1 MRGDDDDAIASTEAG
16 VATPRSA
23 DADAATAG
31 GAASALTSGDA
42 LVRQVMGGGPAAAP
56 LALAAGELVDDTYRV
71 VRRLGAGGMG
81 VVYLAHDQR
90 LKRDVALK
98 LHTRGAA
105 ARLAR
110 EATAIAQLQHPNVV
124 TVYQIGTHAG
134 FPYVAME
141 YVDGG
146 TARAWLAEARRPW
159 RAIVALYVAAAR
171 GLAAAHAAGMVH
183 RDFKPENLLVGK
195 DGRIRVADFGL
206 AREVGE
212 RDAATPV
219 TDELLS
225 PLTQTGV
232 MVGTPAYM
240 APEQRAGGAV
250 DAAADQFA
258 LCASLWEAL
267 YGARPFAGGDAA
279 TLAAATAR
287 GVIAAPAD
295 ARGVPRAI
303 RRALERGLAADPAR
317 RFPSMEALAQA
328 LTPRRSWA
336 RWGGAAVAVA
346 GLASAAALWPRAAPD
361 PCRDA
366 GRLVD
371 REVPAALIDAM
382 RVVVM
387 GSPASEVKRDRIAAR
402 LGRVRPTLLAATEQ
416 ACRAARVERT
426 LPAGLAERAAACLTE
441 RARVAA
447 ILVDD
452 RALAATDPVAY
463 LDRLRGIPPLT
474 PCLDAVVLA
483 ATPARADDA
492 SLRARALL
500 WAAKSEVDH
509 DRAAA
514 AAATLAQA
522 RAVMPA
528 DDDGARA
535 LALVVEGGIA
545 YDEHRFDA
553 AGQAL
558 ADAYYAGVARDDP
571 AVYLSALGQLVILHT
586 GEVRDPAAMQQWL
599 RVAAAAVKRDQA
611 RAPVE
616 TAGVASALSAAA
628 DRGGNPAAALRYAD
642 IATAIHAGVGNR
654 GFIAEAAHVRAN
666 ALAGGGRHA
675 EAIADYRA
683 ALEVIEAELGSDA
696 PMTIVILGELGL
708 SQVEAGQREEAL
720 ATAGRL
726 EAALASGGP
735 RDLTRA
741 TALLNLG
748 VVLAEAGADDARAEP
763 AYREARAIYA
773 AALGP
778 EHPDVLLCDTNL
790 ALIANGRGAHGEA
803 LATLERVLT
812 IQRRTPGIEDIE
824 LASTQVNLAAVALAA
839 GDHARAAPAAAAAV
853 EAFVATEPG
862 SRREVFARVFQV
874 RALVALGR
882 AHEALPIARA
892 ADVAARAL
900 PDVEDAA
907 LNTAVEIARVQ
918 LALGRDV
925 AAARAALTQ
934 ARAGFVA
941 LGPGM
946 AARVADIDG
955 LLAR

>member
-1 MRGDDDDAIASTEAG
+1 MRGDDDDATATTGAG
-16 VATPRSA
+16 GGEPAARSDAT
-23 DADAATAG
+23 TAG
-31 GAASALTSGDA
+31 DAASALTSGDA
-42 LVRQVMGGGPAAAP
+42 LVRQVMGGGPVAAP
-56 LALAAGELVDDTYRV
+56 LALTAGELVDDTYRV

-98 LHTRGAA
+98 LHARGAA

-195 DGRIRVADFGL
+195 DGRVRVADFGL

-212 RDAATPV
+212 RDPATPP

-232 MVGTPAYM
+232 AVGTPAYM
-240 APEQRAGGAV
+240 APEQRGGGAV

-267 YGARPFAGGDAA
+267 YGARPFAGADAA
-279 TLAAATAR
+279 ALAAATAR
-287 GVIAAPAD
+287 GVIVAPAD
-295 ARGVPRAI
+295 ERGVPRAI

-317 RFPSMEALAQA
+317 RFPSMEALAAA
-328 LTPRRSWA
+328 LTPGRSWV
-336 RWGGAAVAVA
+336 RWGGGAVVVA
-346 GLASAAALWPRAAPD
+346 GLAATAALWPRAAPA

-366 GRLVD
+366 TRLVD
-371 REVPAALIDAM
+371 REVPVALVDAL
-382 RVVVM
+382 RAVVQA
-387 GSPASEVKRDRIAAR
+387 SPAAPAKRDQIAAR
-402 LGRVRPTLLAATEQ
+402 LGRVRPTLMAAAEQ

-452 RALAATDPVAY
+452 RPLAATDAVAY

-483 ATPARADDA
+483 ATPMRGDDA
-492 SLRARALL
+492 AVRARALL

-514 AAATLAQA
+514 AAATLVQA
-522 RAVMPA
+522 RAVLPPG
-528 DDDGARA
+528 DEGARA

-545 YDEHRFDA
+545 YREHRFDA
-553 AGQAL
+553 AAQAL
-558 ADAYYAGVARDDP
+558 SDAYYAGVAQDDP
-571 AVYLSALGQLVILHT
+571 AVYLSALGQLVTLHT
-586 GEVRDPAAMQQWL
+586 GEVRDPTAIQQWL

-616 TAGVASALSAAA
+616 TAGVAIALSAAA
-628 DRGGNPAAALRYAD
+628 DRGGNSAAALRYAD
-642 IATAIHAGVGNR
+642 IATAIYAGVGNR

-683 ALEVIEAELGSDA
+683 ALEFAEGEFGSDA
-696 PMTIVILGELGL
+696 PMTIIIRGELGL
-708 SQVEAGQREEAL
+708 SQVEAGQREEAM

-726 EAALASGGP
+726 EAALATGGP

-748 VVLAEAGADDARAEP
+748 VMLAEAGADDARAEP
-763 AYREARAIYA
+763 AYREARDIYA
-773 AALGP
+773 EVEGA
-778 EHPDVLLCDTNL
+778 EHPDVLLCETNL
-790 ALIANGRGAHGEA
+790 ALIANGRGAHREA
-803 LATLERVLT
+803 LATLERILT
-812 IQRRTPGIEDIE
+812 IQQRTPGIEDIE
-824 LASTQVNLAAVALAA
+824 LASTQVNLAAVALEA
-839 GDHARAAPAAAAAV
+839 GAYARAAPAAAAAV
-853 EAFVATEPG
+853 EAFAATEPG

-874 RALVALGR
+874 RALVGLGR
-882 AHEALPIARA
+882 AREALPIAHA
-892 ADVAARAL
+892 ADAAARAI

-925 AAARAALTQ
+925 AAARAALAQ

-946 AARVADIDG
+946 AARIADIDG